1 MWNQRAKSDWLK
13 YGDQNTKY
21 FHCRSSEQNKRNFIA
36 GLENEVCDWVEDE
49 GKVGDM
55 IVNYYLGLFTS
66 LNPLS
71 LDLVLSGVEP
81 RVNPT
86 MNEDL
91 DRPFEASEVMV
102 ALQQMESNT
111 ALGPDGLPPLFYKQF

>member
-1 MWNQRAKSDWLK
+1 MLILRKK
-13 YGDQNTKY
+13 
-21 FHCRSSEQNKRNFIA
+21 NKRNFIA
-36 GLENEVCDWVEDE
+36 SLENEVCDWVEDE